1 MHHRVSPHFAELS
14 SAVERKFFDN
24 IDHRRN
30 GSFRQPDIRDENL
43 ASPVLNN
50 VLRSIYYSV
59 KTRMRKMPGCE
70 KKLILSRN
78 PAGFWPDSFLWNTN
92 QAYE

>member
-14 SAVERKFFDN
+14 SAIERKFFDN

-30 GSFRQPDIRDENL
+30 GSFRQPDIHDENL

-50 VLRSIYYSV
+50 VLRSIYCLFEAS
-59 KTRMRKMPGCE
+59 PGAAFE
-70 KKLILSRN
+70 Q
-78 PAGFWPDSFLWNTN
+78 GFF
-92 QAYE
+92 A